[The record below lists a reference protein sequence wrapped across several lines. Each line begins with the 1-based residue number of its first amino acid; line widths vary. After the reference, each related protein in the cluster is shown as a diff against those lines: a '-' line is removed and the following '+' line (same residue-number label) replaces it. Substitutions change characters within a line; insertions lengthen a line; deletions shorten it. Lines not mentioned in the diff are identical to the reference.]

1 MKTKIE
7 VSQKFLESTLVDLEG
22 LLEIMHFYGSG
33 SDRKKVVKY
42 NIKRCKGYIEKMKG
56 EVKWV

>member
-33 SDRKKVVKY
+33 SDRKKLL
-42 NIKRCKGYIEKMKG
+42 NITLKGVRVILRR
-56 EVKWV
+56 